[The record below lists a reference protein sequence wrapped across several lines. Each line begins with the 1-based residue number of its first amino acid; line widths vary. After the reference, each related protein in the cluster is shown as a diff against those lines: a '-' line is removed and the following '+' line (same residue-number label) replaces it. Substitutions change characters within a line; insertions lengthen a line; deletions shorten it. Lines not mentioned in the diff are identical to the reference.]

1 MKNLIMIVVAML
13 LCGFQA
19 ALAQKTVSGKVTDAN
34 DGTGLPGVSV
44 IVKGLTVGT
53 STDIDGNYRINVPSG
68 SDLLVFSMVGYNDQ
82 EISVGTRTTV
92 DVALAPG
99 TEMIEDVVVTALGI
113 KRDKKALGY
122 SVSSI
127 KAAEIT
133 VAGTPQNALASLYGK
148 AAGVGIQLGTAGP
161 TGGVNIKIRG
171 SAGLD
176 VSAKTR
182 PLFVVDGVPI
192 FDENSNM
199 ANRGYDPLNSPDYG
213 TGINDINSEDIESIE
228 ILKGAKATVL
238 YGSRAGSGV
247 VMITTKKGQAT
258 RGLGVTLTYQNT
270 FEQPVNTIE
279 WQNEFGS
286 GTSVYDTIYGTNKL
300 GQTVRVM
307 NNSRFQF
314 GPAFDGSP
322 IMNYDSTMTT
332 YKAYP
337 DNWINMFRQ
346 TNTNSLTAA
355 IAGANEKGA
364 MRLAFTT
371 RDYKGMM
378 ENFYQK
384 TKSVSFSGQINA
396 SELARFEVYTNIHK
410 VQTQNRYQNMFRLVS
425 YGFNRDLDY
434 QGLKYLYKDNL
445 GQKAVLD
452 DYGFPASFDQYGYMN
467 MLWDQLE
474 NRDIDDK
481 LHVTGAVK
489 MDLKFTDWLSLTANA
504 GTDFT
509 DWDFTTMDKVIRVL
523 PSVEGG
529 KYEFSRR
536 NIVNQNYNAFL
547 TFTDTFMDDRLDVVI
562 FAGPE
567 FTRFTENNIGV
578 STVGGLQFDGWYSL
592 NASKTSTGSF
602 GQTRSHNRSSYTNY
616 SVLGQASFGWE
627 NTYYV
632 ELTARN
638 DWSSLLPPA
647 NNSYFYP
654 GISATWNFSS
664 TFTVPQLTYGKLRMS
679 FADVGRAAPT
689 PYWTN
694 RDFGVGMIERTS
706 AITTYGPSALFT
718 ADIKNE
724 RKREFEIGFD
734 TRWFV
739 EKPLVAEFSYY
750 TSHTYDQIMGLG
762 ITPASGFS
770 TIKINAGDV
779 KNWGYE
785 LLLKYT
791 PLRTPKLTWDVTFTT
806 ANQRTKVVKLYP
818 GMTEYRIAGSNSYS
832 IMAIEGKP
840 IGDVQMYDYL
850 RDPQGNRVVNSSGLY
865 VRDNSKFVTAAN
877 INPNFIGGL
886 TTDLYY
892 GKLSLHLGFDY
903 KFGGTFLSH
912 TNYYLLGNGQ
922 SVESLKYRDEERG
935 GLAYYIDDATGD
947 RIAWQH
953 NQAAPAAARDGRVY
967 HDGLILEG
975 VKEVSDGVYEDNDI
989 IITSIEYWS
998 TYIQDMNEWF
1008 APDKLYKNDYIK
1020 FREAALMYTIPQ
1032 ELSNKLKLQ
1041 KVTLSLVARNILY
1054 LYKTMPNI
1062 DPESL
1067 LGNDQFVEYTPLP
1080 QLRSYGFKIDVSF

>member
-1 MKNLIMIVVAML
+1 MKKLIMIMVIVL
-13 LCGFQA
+13 LCSFQA
-19 ALAQKTVSGKVTDAN
+19 ALSQRSISGKVTDAK
-34 DGTGLPGVSV
+34 DGVALTGVTV
-44 IVKGLTVGT
+44 VVKGLTVGT
-53 STDIDGNYRINVPSG
+53 STDEDGNYRLSVPAG
-68 SDLLVFSMVGYNDQ
+68 SNTLVYSMIGYNDY
-82 EISVGTRTTV
+82 EVTLGSSNTY
-92 DVALAPG
+92 DVALEPA
-99 TEMIEDVVVTALGI
+99 TELIEDVVVTALGI

-176 VSAKTR
+176 VSTKTR

-238 YGSRAGSGV
+238 YGSRAGNGV
-247 VMITTKKGQAT
+247 VMITTKKGQST
-258 RGLGVTLTYQNT
+258 RGLGVTLSYQNT
-270 FEQPVNTIE
+270 FEQPVNTID

-286 GTSVYDTIYGTNKL
+286 GTSIYDTIYGTNKL

-314 GPAFDGSP
+314 GPAFDNSP

-337 DNWINMFRQ
+337 DNWINMFRK

-371 RDYKGMM
+371 RDYNGMQ

-384 TKSVSFSGQINA
+384 TNSVSFSGQINA
-396 SELARFEVYTNIHK
+396 SELATFEVYTNIHK
-410 VQTQNRYQNMFRLVS
+410 VKTQNRYQNLGRLVS

-434 QGLKYLYKDNL
+434 QGLKYLYKDKF

-452 DYGFPASFDQYGYMN
+452 DYGFPMSFDQYGYMN
-467 MLWDQLE
+467 LLWDQLE

-481 LHVTGAVK
+481 LHMTGAIK
-489 MDLKFTDWLSLTANA
+489 MNLQFTPWLSLTANA

-509 DWDFTTMDKVIRVL
+509 DWDFTTMNKVTKLMPV
-523 PSVEGG
+523 VEGG
-529 KYEFSRR
+529 GYEFSRR
-536 NIVNQNYNAFL
+536 NIVNMNYNAFL
-547 TFTDTFMDDRLDVVI
+547 NFTKKFMNDKLDVVI

-567 FTRFTENNIGV
+567 LTTFNETNIGV

-592 NASKTSTGSF
+592 NGSKTTTGSF
-602 GQTRSHNRSSYTNY
+602 YQTRSHNRSSFTNY
-616 SVLGQASFGWE
+616 SILGQASFGWE
-627 NTYYV
+627 STYYV
-632 ELTARN
+632 EFTARN
-638 DWSSLLPPA
+638 DWSSLLPPS

-654 GISATWNFSS
+654 GISATWNFSQ
-664 TFTVPQLTYGKLRMS
+664 TFSIPQLTYGKLRMS

-694 RDFGVGMIERTS
+694 RDYGVGMVERTN
-706 AITTYGPSALFT
+706 AITVYGPSALFT
-718 ADIKNE
+718 SDIKNE

-734 TRWFV
+734 TRWF
-739 EKPLVAEFSYY
+739 EKKPLVAEFSYY

-791 PLRTPKLTWDVTFTT
+791 PVRTEKLTWDVTFTT

-818 GMTEYRIAGSNSYS
+818 GMTEYRIAGTNSYS
-832 IMAIEGKP
+832 IMAVEGEP
-840 IGDVQMYDYL
+840 IGDVKMYDYL
-850 RDPQGNRVVNSSGLY
+850 RDNQGNKIVNSSGLY
-865 VRDNSKFVTAAN
+865 VRDNANFVTAAN

-892 GKLSLHLGFDY
+892 GKVSLHLGFDY

-922 SVESLKYRDEERG
+922 NVESLKYRDEANG
-935 GLAYYIDDATGD
+935 GLAYYVDDATGN
-947 RIAWQH
+947 RIPWQH
-953 NQAAPAAARDGRVY
+953 NQAAPTGARDNMVY

-975 VKEVSDGVYEDNDI
+975 VKEVSDGVYTDNDI
-989 IITSIEYWS
+989 IVTAIEYWS

-1008 APDKLYKNDYIK
+1008 APDKLYKNDYVK
-1020 FREAALMYTIPQ
+1020 LREAAIMYTIPQ
-1032 ELSNKLKLQ
+1032 QISSKLKLQ
-1041 KVTLSLVARNILY
+1041 KLTVSFVARNLFYI
-1054 LYKTMPNI
+1054 YKTMPNI

>member
-1 MKNLIMIVVAML
+1 ML
-13 LCGFQA
+13 LFGYQA
-19 ALAQKTVSGKVTDAN
+19 ALAQVTVSGKVTDAT
-34 DGTGLPGVSV
+34 DGYGLPGVSI
-44 IVKGLTVGT
+44 IVKGTTAGT
-53 STDIDGNYRINVPSG
+53 STDANGVYRISVPAG
-68 SDLLVFSMVGYNDQ
+68 ENILVFSMVGYNDR
-82 EISVGTRTTV
+82 EETIGSRTTI
-92 DVALAPG
+92 DLALEPS

-127 KAAEIT
+127 KAAEIN

-176 VSAKTR
+176 VSTKTR

-238 YGSRAGSGV
+238 YGSRAGNGV

-258 RGLGVTLTYQNT
+258 RGLGVTLTYQNII
-270 FEQPVNTIE
+270 EQPVNTID

-286 GTSVYDTIYGTNKL
+286 GTSVYDTIYGTNRL
-300 GQTVRVM
+300 GQPVRVM

-314 GPAFDGSP
+314 GPAFDNSP

-337 DNWINMFRQ
+337 DNWINMFRKS
-346 TNTNSLTAA
+346 NTNSFTAA

-371 RDYKGMM
+371 RDYQGMQ
-378 ENFYQK
+378 ENFFQK
-384 TKSVSFSGQINA
+384 TRSVSFSGQINA
-396 SELARFEVYTNIHK
+396 SELAHFEVYTNIHK
-410 VQTQNRYQNMFRLVS
+410 VTTQNRYQNMFRLVS

-445 GQKAVLD
+445 GQKAILD

-474 NRDIDDK
+474 NRDLDDK
-481 LHVTGAVK
+481 LHVTGAIK
-489 MDLKFTDWLSLTANA
+489 MDLQFTPWLSLNAHA

-509 DWDFTTMDKVIRVL
+509 DWDFTTMNKVTQIL
-523 PSVEGG
+523 PVVSGG
-529 KYEFSRR
+529 KYAFSRR

-547 TFTDTFMDDRLDVVI
+547 TFTKKFFDERLDVVV

-567 FTRFTENNIGV
+567 FNRFSENNIGV

-592 NASKTSTGSF
+592 NASRTTTGSF
-602 GQTRSHNRSSYTNY
+602 GQARSHNRSSYTSY
-616 SVLGQASFGWE
+616 SVLGQASFGWD

-632 ELTARN
+632 EFTARN
-638 DWSSLLPPA
+638 DWSSLLPPS

-654 GISATWNFSS
+654 GVSATWNFSS
-664 TFTVPQLTYGKLRMS
+664 TFTIPQLTYGKLRMS

-706 AITTYGPSALFT
+706 AITVYGPSALFT
-718 ADIKNE
+718 SDIKNE
-724 RKREFEIGFD
+724 RKREFEVGFD
-734 TRWFV
+734 TRWFA
-739 EKPLVAEFSYY
+739 ENPLVAEFSFY
-750 TSHTYDQIMGLG
+750 TAHTYDQIMGLG

-791 PLRTPKLTWDVTFTT
+791 PIQKDKFKWDVTFTT
-806 ANQRTKVVKLYP
+806 ANQRTKVIKLYP

-832 IMAIEGKP
+832 IMAVEGKP

-850 RDPQGNRVVNSSGLY
+850 RDPQGNRVVSSSGLY

-886 TTDLYY
+886 TTDLFY
-892 GKLSLHLGFDY
+892 GKFSLHMGFDY

-922 SVESLKYRDEERG
+922 NVESLKYRDEAHG
-935 GLAYYIDDATGD
+935 GLAYYVDDATGN
-947 RIAWQH
+947 RIPWQH
-953 NQAAPAAARDGRVY
+953 NQAAPAGARDNRVY
-967 HDGLILEG
+967 HDGLILDG

-989 IITSIEYWS
+989 IVTAIEYWS

-1008 APDKLYKNDYIK
+1008 APDRLYKNDYIK
-1020 FREAALMYTIPQ
+1020 FRELALMYTVPQ
-1032 ELSNKLKLQ
+1032 QFANRLKLQ
-1041 KVTLSLVARNILY
+1041 KLTLSLVARNLFY

-1062 DPESL
+1062 DAESL
-1067 LGNDQFVEYTPLP
+1067 LGNDQFEEYTALP

>member
-1 MKNLIMIVVAML
+1 MKQLIMIMLIVL
-13 LCGFQA
+13 LCSFQA
-19 ALAQKTVSGKVTDAN
+19 ALSQRSISGKVTDAS
-34 DGTGLPGVSV
+34 DGVALPGVTV

-53 STDIDGNYRINVPSG
+53 STDTDGNYRLSVPAG
-68 SDLLVFSMVGYNDQ
+68 SNTLVFSMIGYHDHEVILGASN
-82 EISVGTRTTV
+82 TC
-92 DVALAPG
+92 DVALEPA
-99 TEMIEDVVVTALGI
+99 TELIEDVVVTALGI

-176 VSAKTR
+176 VSTKTR

-238 YGSRAGSGV
+238 YGSRAGNGV

-270 FEQPVNTIE
+270 FEQPVNTID

-286 GTSVYDTIYGTNKL
+286 GTSVYDTVYGTNKL
-300 GQTVRVM
+300 GETVRVM
-307 NNSRFQF
+307 NSSRTQF
-314 GPAFDGSP
+314 GPAFDNSP

-337 DNWINMFRQ
+337 DNWINMFRK

-355 IAGANEKGA
+355 IAGANDKGA

-371 RDYKGMM
+371 RDYNGMM

-434 QGLKYLYKDNL
+434 QGLKYLYKDKY
-445 GQKAVLD
+445 GQKGVLD
-452 DYGFPASFDQYGYMN
+452 DYGLPQSFDQYGYMN
-467 MLWDQLE
+467 MMWDQLE

-481 LHVTGAVK
+481 LHMTGSIK
-489 MDLKFTDWLSLTANA
+489 MNLQFTPWLSLTANA
-504 GTDFT
+504 GADFT
-509 DWDFTTMDKVIRVL
+509 DWDFITRNKVTRIMPV
-523 PSVEGG
+523 VEGG
-529 KYEFSRR
+529 SYRFSRR
-536 NIVNQNYNAFL
+536 NIVSQNYNAFVN
-547 TFTDTFMDDRLDVVI
+547 FTQKFLDDRLDVVI

-567 FTRFTENNIGV
+567 FTSFSENNIGV
-578 STVGGLQFDGWYSL
+578 STVGGLQFDEWYSL
-592 NASKTSTGSF
+592 NGSRTTTGSF
-602 GQTRSHNRSSYTNY
+602 GQTRSHNRSSYTQY

-632 ELTARN
+632 EITARN

-654 GISATWNFSS
+654 GISATWNFSN
-664 TFTVPQLTYGKLRMS
+664 TFSVPKLTYGKLRMS

-694 RDFGVGMIERTS
+694 RDFGVGMVERTS
-706 AITTYGPSALFT
+706 AVTVYGLSALFT
-718 ADIKNE
+718 SDIKNE

-734 TRWFV
+734 TRWF
-739 EKPLVAEFSYY
+739 EKRPLVAEFSFY

-762 ITPASGFS
+762 ITPATGFS

-791 PLRTPKLTWDVTFTT
+791 PFKTDKLTWDVTLTT
-806 ANQRTKVVKLYP
+806 ANQRTKVIKLYP
-818 GMTEYRIAGSNSYS
+818 GITEYRIAGSNSYS
-832 IMAIEGKP
+832 IMAVEGKP

-850 RDPQGNRVVNSSGLY
+850 RDSRGNRVVNSSGLY
-865 VRDNSKFVTAAN
+865 MRDNSKFVTAAN
-877 INPNFIGGL
+877 INPDFIGGF

-922 SVESLKYRDEERG
+922 NKESLKYRDEANG
-935 GLAYYIDDATGD
+935 GMAYYIDDATGK
-947 RIAWQH
+947 RIEWKH
-953 NQAAPAAARDGRVY
+953 DMPAPAGARDNMVY

-975 VKEVSDGVYEDNDI
+975 VKQVSDGVYEKNDI
-989 IITSIEYWS
+989 IITAYEYWT

-1008 APDKLYKNDYIK
+1008 APDKLYKNDYVK
-1020 FREAALMYTIPQ
+1020 FREAAIMYTVPQ
-1032 ELSNKLKLQ
+1032 QISNKLKLQ
-1041 KVTLSLVARNILY
+1041 KLTVSLVARNLFYI
-1054 LYKTMPNI
+1054 YKTMPNI